1 MSAPPPVAFRPGPPT
16 GPGSSRA
23 SPPARPLSPR
33 PLSPR
38 PLSPRPLSPRTG
50 GPTVIPAVCAGWDA
64 DGRAVAMTAVLAVA
78 CRKADQERERGAG
91 RPDGGPAMNLYER
104 AYREAER
111 HKWLESERRG
121 YDCGDT
127 AIRDWYARHWARFC
141 RTCQLQHVAGRVRW
155 DQFDPATFGTL
166 HEAIARGDLLA
177 DRILDRID
185 AGWENLTIL
194 LWAREWGL
202 PMKAVLTI
210 LERIDVNR
218 ARLDPDRL

>member
-1 MSAPPPVAFRPGPPT
+1 MSAPSSAAFRPGPPT

-33 PLSPR
+33 
-38 PLSPRPLSPRTG
+38 TG
-50 GPTVIPAVCAGWDA
+50 GPTVIPGVCAGWDA

-78 CRKADQERERGAG
+78 CRQAERDRGAE

>member
-1 MSAPPPVAFRPGPPT
+1 MTRLV
-16 GPGSSRA
+16 
-23 SPPARPLSPR
+23 SPLAIAPARRSPT
-33 PLSPR
+33 P
-38 PLSPRPLSPRTG
+38 
-50 GPTVIPAVCAGWDA
+50 IPAVCPGWGCA
-64 DGRAVAMTAVLAVA
+64 EGVALTAVLSAEV
-78 CRKADQERERGAG
+78 KSSPEIPVLSEADA
-91 RPDGGPAMNLYER
+91 PHPADAPMSLYEY
-104 AYREAER
+104 AFREAER
-111 HKWLESERRG
+111 YKWLESERRG
-121 YDCGDT
+121 YDVGDG
-127 AIRDWYARHWARFC
+127 AIREWYAARWPHFC

-155 DQFDPATFGTL
+155 KEFDPALFASL
-166 HEAIARGDLLA
+166 HEAIASGDLLA

>member
-1 MSAPPPVAFRPGPPT
+1 MEIGEGERTISLTAALAHACRSAPPPA
-16 GPGSSRA
+16 
-23 SPPARPLSPR
+23 
-33 PLSPR
+33 
-38 PLSPRPLSPRTG
+38 
-50 GPTVIPAVCAGWDA
+50 A
-64 DGRAVAMTAVLAVA
+64 DR
-78 CRKADQERERGAG
+78 
-91 RPDGGPAMNLYER
+91 DGKPAMSLYER

-111 HKWLESERRG
+111 HKWLVSERNG
-121 YDCGDT
+121 YDVGEG
-127 AIRDWYARHWARFC
+127 AIRDWYATRWPQFC
-141 RTCQLQHVAGRVRW
+141 RACQLQHVAGRVRW

-166 HEAIARGDLLA
+166 HEAIASGDLLA

-218 ARLDPDRL
+218 ARLNPDRL

>member
-1 MSAPPPVAFRPGPPT
+1 MSAPSAV
-16 GPGSSRA
+16 S
-23 SPPARPLSPR
+23 ARPASGPSGRFLRSTR
-33 PLSPR
+33 SQVC
-38 PLSPRPLSPRTG
+38 
-50 GPTVIPAVCAGWDA
+50 PTVIPAVCAGWDA
-64 DGRAVAMTAVLAVA
+64 GEREAAVAMTAVLAAA
-78 CRKADQERERGAG
+78 CRESRPPSRER
-91 RPDGGPAMNLYER
+91 DGGPAMNLFER

-111 HKWLESERRG
+111 HKWLESERSG
-121 YDCGDT
+121 YDVGEG
-127 AIRDWYARHWARFC
+127 AIREWYNTRWPRFC

-166 HEAIARGDLLA
+166 HDAIASGDVLA

>member
-1 MSAPPPVAFRPGPPT
+1 MSPPAALKSRPPAA
-16 GPGSSRA
+16 GPGSRPSR
-23 SPPARPLSPR
+23 R
-33 PLSPR
+33 
-38 PLSPRPLSPRTG
+38 G
-50 GPTVIPAVCAGWDA
+50 GPTVIPAVCAGWDS
-64 DGRAVAMTAVLAVA
+64 GGGAVAMTAVLAAA
-78 CRKADQERERGAG
+78 CRDADARATGEAAREEEDGEPPG
-91 RPDGGPAMNLYER
+91 RDAAPAMSLYER

-111 HKWLESERRG
+111 HKWLESERNG
-121 YDCGDT
+121 YDVGDG
-127 AIRDWYARHWARFC
+127 AIRDWYSKQWPRFC